1 MTFCVLIRLLRIAA
15 TRDIARIY
23 RDQVPVSMLESV
35 LHDLMIGNLKG
46 SIYFSNRTKEV
57 AQWAQKVNSI

>member
-1 MTFCVLIRLLRIAA
+1 MTLCVLIRLLKIAA

-46 SIYFSNRTKEV
+46 GIYFSNRTKEV
-57 AQWAQKVNSI
+57 AQWAQKVNSV

>member
-1 MTFCVLIRLLRIAA
+1 LTFCVLIRLLRIAA